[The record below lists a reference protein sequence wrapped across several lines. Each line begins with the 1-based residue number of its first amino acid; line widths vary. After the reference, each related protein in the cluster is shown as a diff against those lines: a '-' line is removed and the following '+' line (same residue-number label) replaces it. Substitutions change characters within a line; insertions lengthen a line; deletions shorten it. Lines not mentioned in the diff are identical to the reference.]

1 MDYQKARDDLATAS
15 GVRDPQD
22 RDKQFRVISIT
33 TSIDI
38 AESLRIIAGALL
50 PPDDE
55 DRDLHP
61 QYPDEETAED
71 AERNRPIEVGDRIVL
86 ADEFDDID
94 DEDTWIVVATGESEG
109 SQWVE
114 YLPNDVV
121 DSGVNGVMQR
131 GWAQLFRRVG
141 VIDAVVAARL
151 GIEAKLTVAI
161 AASDREAADRRE
173 FEHYTQLQAERR
185 GLTPEEVELSHVPDE
200 LDALHAETLTDDDD
214 IDDDF
219 TPPPAAKPDA
229 FAAAKKPKGKKK

>member
-1 MDYQKARDDLATAS
+1 MDYDAARADLATAS

-22 RDKQFRVISIT
+22 RDKQLRVISIT

-38 AESLRIIAGALL
+38 AESLRVIAGALL

-109 SQWVE
+109 SAWVE
-114 YLPNDVV
+114 YVGDP
-121 DSGVNGVMQR
+121 SAGPAAEVMQR
-131 GWAQLFRRVG
+131 AWTNLFRRVG

-151 GIEAKLTVAI
+151 GIEAKL
-161 AASDREAADRRE
+161 AAPAEPDYEGFIDPTPPEPVVVTAEETAREE
-173 FEHYTQLQAERR
+173 
-185 GLTPEEVELSHVPDE
+185 PKEE
-200 LDALHAETLTDDDD
+200 D
-214 IDDDF
+214 IDADF